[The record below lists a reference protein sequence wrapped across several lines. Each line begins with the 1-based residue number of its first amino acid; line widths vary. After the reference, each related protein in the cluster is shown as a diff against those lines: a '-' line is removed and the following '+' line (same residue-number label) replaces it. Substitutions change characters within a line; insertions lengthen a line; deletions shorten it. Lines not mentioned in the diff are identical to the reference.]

1 MTKASSP
8 EKNKVRRLFFIIAF
22 LFILILLIGTIGFHY
37 LSELGWLDSLHNSSM
52 YLAGLGPIYE
62 MKTTKEKIFSTFYA
76 ILASIFFLA
85 LILFLMDRIIQL
97 ELF

>member
-1 MTKASSP
+1 
-8 EKNKVRRLFFIIAF
+8 
-22 LFILILLIGTIGFHY
+22 
-37 LSELGWLDSLHNSSM
+37 M
-52 YLAGLGPIYE
+52 YLAGLGPLYE
-62 MKTTKEKIFSTFYA
+62 MKTKKEKIFSTFYA

>member
-1 MTKASSP
+1 MTKASS
-8 EKNKVRRLFFIIAF
+8 EKNKVRRLFFVIAF
-22 LFILILLIGTIGFHY
+22 LFIVILLIGTIGFHY

-52 YLAGLGPIYE
+52 YLAGLGPLYE
-62 MKTTKEKIFSTFYA
+62 MKTKKEKIFSTFYA

-85 LILFLMDRIIQL
+85 LIIFLMDRIIQL